1 MKGQLT
7 PSELEG
13 LFVRKLISRGQFIT
27 ALSVLGV
34 TAAGLEALFG
44 SEARA
49 EASRNPAASA
59 NDRYLVVMVMDGFRA
74 DYASLAPMH
83 HLHALRARGMTYDT
97 AWVGH
102 LEAETPTGHATI
114 ATGVYPRKH
123 GVIGFGWRDMSTGN
137 FNYLPTDL
145 RQIRA
150 GGLSQTIARGGVP
163 SISDLIHRRSRKDL
177 SISVSGEK
185 YYASASIGAGADYV
199 LYGKDD
205 RKGNFQPVVVS
216 SGVPPQASGYQAV
229 HGQSDFSSQDLFAS
243 DLAIQFVRTL
253 RPRALLV
260 NLPDVDIAGHY
271 FGGMISPHDMVSIV
285 KGADYAIGRIVAEY
299 ARLGLLDRT
308 VFVVTADHGMAGNR
322 HIVPIHPMYAAV
334 AAHAPGG
341 SLDEE
346 FRVSMGSIWLRQL
359 TEDRALAA
367 ALVAKHFPG
376 VEGALYKV
384 ASGSGW
390 AFTPDPSTRSS
401 LGPALTQ
408 AYVNLANTEAC
419 PSGPEVILPYAQDT
433 IGLTLTGR
441 KRWGQHGGF
450 TWGVQHIP
458 LTIAGPGV
466 RHGSSHFPAKLVDVA
481 PTMERLMGLPI
492 PGGVDGIPLFDAL
505 TNGTAAERAA
515 QHAAQA
521 QRLPDVQALR
531 AHALGHPVPE

>member
-1 MKGQLT
+1 VRAQLT
-7 PSELEG
+7 HSELEG

-27 ALSVLGV
+27 ALSAIGV

-44 SEARA
+44 SETGV
-49 EASRNPAASA
+49 EADRDLATSV

-83 HLHALRARGMTYDT
+83 HLHALMARGMTYDT

-123 GVIGFGWRDMSTGN
+123 GVVGFGWRDVATGV
-137 FNYLPTDL
+137 FNYMPTDL

-150 GGLSQTIARGGVP
+150 GGLTQTIARGGVQ
-163 SISDLIHRRSRKDL
+163 SISELIHQRRRRDVT
-177 SISVSGEK
+177 ISLSGEK
-185 YYASASIGAGADYV
+185 YYASASMGAGADYV

-205 RKGNFQPVVVS
+205 AKGTFRPVVVS
-216 SGVPPQASGYQAV
+216 PNVPPQGSGYGQV
-229 HGQSDFSSQDLFAS
+229 HGQSDFGSQDLFAS
-243 DLAIQFVRTL
+243 DLAVQFVRTL
-253 RPRALLV
+253 RPRALFV

-271 FGGMISPHDMVSIV
+271 FGGMISPHDMVPII
-285 KGADYAIGRIVAEY
+285 KAADYAIGRIVAEY
-299 ARLGLLDRT
+299 TRLGLLDKT

-346 FRVSMGSIWLRQL
+346 FRVSMGSVWLRQL
-359 TEDRALAA
+359 TEDRAVAA

-390 AFTPDPSTRSS
+390 AFTPDPSTRSR

-481 PTMERLMGLPI
+481 PTIERLLGLPI
-492 PGGVDGIPLFDAL
+492 PAGVDGIPLFDVLA
-505 TNGTAAERAA
+505 NGTTAERAA
-515 QHAAQA
+515 QRAAGNA
-521 QRLPDVQALR
+521 RLPDVQALR
-531 AHALGHPVPE
+531 AHALAHPVTE

>member
-1 MKGQLT
+1 VRGRLT
-7 PSELEG
+7 QSELEG
-13 LFVRKLISRGQFIT
+13 LFDRKLISRNQFIT
-27 ALSVLGV
+27 ALSALGV

-44 SEARA
+44 SGAKVEADRDRA
-49 EASRNPAASA
+49 ATA
-59 NDRYLVVMVMDGFRA
+59 NERYLVVMVMDGFRA

-83 HLHALRARGMTYDT
+83 HLHALMARGMTYDT

-114 ATGVYPRKH
+114 GTGVYPRKH
-123 GVIGFGWRDMSTGN
+123 GVIGFGWRDVASGA
-137 FNYLPTDL
+137 FNYMPTDL

-150 GGLSQTIARGGVP
+150 GALTQTIARGGVP
-163 SISDLIHRRSRKDL
+163 TISDLIHHRRQKDL
-177 SISVSGEK
+177 TVSVSGEK
-185 YYASASIGAGADYV
+185 FYASAAMGAGANYV

-205 RKGNFQPVVVS
+205 AKGTFRPVIVS
-216 SGVPPQASGYQAV
+216 PSVPPQTSDYRSV
-229 HGQSDFSSQDLFAS
+229 HGQSDFSSQDLFSS

-253 RPRALLV
+253 RPRALFV
-260 NLPDVDIAGHY
+260 NLPNVDIAGHY
-271 FGGMISPHDMVSIV
+271 FGGMISPHDMVSII

-299 ARLGLLDRT
+299 TRLGLLDKT

-341 SLDEE
+341 YLDEE
-346 FRVSMGSIWLRQL
+346 FRVSMGSVWLRQL
-359 TEDRALAA
+359 TDDRALAA

-384 ASGSGW
+384 ASGPGW
-390 AFTPDPSTRSS
+390 AFTPDPSTRSR

-419 PSGPEVILPYAQDT
+419 PSGPEVILPYTQDT

-481 PTMERLMGLPI
+481 PTIERLLGLPI
-492 PGGVDGIPLFDAL
+492 PNGVDGVPLFDAL
-505 TNGTAAERAA
+505 ANGTPAERAA
-515 QHAAQA
+515 QQAAQG

-531 AHALGHPVPE
+531 AHALAHTESD